1 MSPNLGL
8 NRSFPDALLF
18 GPKHVLGMGIPDL
31 FHSQGIEHLKQILL
45 VAYQSEA
52 LTGALIQG
60 SLEQLKLE
68 VGLGGSLFSHPYA
81 THLCYTGS

>member
-1 MSPNLGL
+1 
-8 NRSFPDALLF
+8 
-18 GPKHVLGMGIPDL
+18 VLVMGIPDL

-45 VAYQSEA
+45 VAHYLED
-52 LTGALIQG
+52 LMGALIRG

-81 THLCYTGS
+81 PFQHVATHSWLTCSQCLRDPAG